1 MKRTFTIFAV
11 VFFLLFLSW
20 WFFLKGSG
28 NGTEDVTYRTA
39 EVERGDVV
47 QSFNATGVLQPLT
60 VVDVKSK
67 AGGEVVN
74 LTVEEGTLLK
84 KGDVVARIDPRDTK
98 ALFEQAVADLTSTQE
113 RKSQINYQLQMQV
126 SNTDT
131 SIKDA
136 ESRLRA
142 AKIQLLTLEA
152 RSKAQPSLTAS
163 AIAQAQ
169 AGYDVSTK
177 DLDLIRQVTIP
188 ETRAQV
194 KGDLDSAKAQLDAA
208 RANRDR
214 NKNLLAKGYV
224 SAQAAE
230 AAESAYQA
238 AVASHRNAQERA
250 TNLEENL
257 RFQLSQAESRQR
269 QAMASLQSARANSIE
284 VGTTARDLQQAR
296 EDVRQAESAV
306 ISAKAN
312 RRQINVARS
321 ELKAADA
328 AIIRS
333 RVERDNAKVQLDS
346 TTVLSPRDGVVIQKY
361 LEEGTIIPPGTSV
374 FSEGTSIV
382 QIADVSTMY
391 VEVQVDEAD
400 IAAVKVG
407 QVVNVRLESEPQAPL
422 AGRVSRVNPGAVT
435 ANGVTQ
441 VKVRVEV
448 KSNGKAKLMP
458 GLNAS
463 CEFIQREKKDV
474 LMIPAQAVKREEGKT
489 LVELMLK
496 DNKTQMKE
504 VKVGVMGNGNLE
516 VLSGLGEG
524 DLIVTSKIDNRQIE
538 EQQRRM
544 EEAASQRNPMSGP
557 GMGGGGGGGGRR

>member
-1 MKRTFTIFAV
+1 LKRTFTIFAV
-11 VFFLLFLSW
+11 VFSLLFLSW
-20 WFFLKGSG
+20 FFFLKGSG
-28 NGTEDVTYRTA
+28 DGLDDITYRTA

-47 QSFNATGVLQPLT
+47 QSFSAVGVLQPLT

-74 LTVEEGTLLK
+74 LAVEEGTVLK
-84 KGDVVARIDPRDTK
+84 RGDLVARIDPRDTQ
-98 ALFEQAVADLTSTQE
+98 AIYEQAVADLTSTIA
-113 RKSQINYQLQMQV
+113 RKNQINYQLQMQI
-126 SNTDT
+126 SNSDTD
-131 SIKDA
+131 IKNA
-136 ESRLRA
+136 ESQLRS

-152 RSKAQPSLTAS
+152 R
-163 AIAQAQ
+163 AQAQ
-169 AGYDVSTK
+169 PDLTEAAISQAQASYEVSTK
-177 DLDLIRQVTIP
+177 DLDLLRQVTIP

-194 KGDLDSAKAQLDAA
+194 KGDLDSAKAQMDAA
-208 RANRDR
+208 LANRDR

-238 AVASHRNAQERA
+238 ALASYRNAQERQR
-250 TNLEENL
+250 TLENNLQA
-257 RFQLSQAESRQR
+257 QLAQAEARQR
-269 QAMASLQSARANSIE
+269 QAMASLQSARTNSIE
-284 VGTTARDLQQAR
+284 VGATARELQQAR
-296 EDVRQAESAV
+296 EDIRQAEAAV
-306 ISAKAN
+306 VRAKAN
-312 RRQINVARS
+312 RRQVDVARN
-321 ELKAADA
+321 ELRAADA

-346 TTVLSPRDGVVIQKY
+346 TTVVSPRDGVVIQKY

-382 QIADVSTMY
+382 QIADVSKMY

-400 IAAVKVG
+400 IAEVKVG
-407 QVVNVRLESEPQAPL
+407 QHVNVRLESTPQFPL
-422 AGRVSRVNPGAVT
+422 KGTVSRVNPGAVS

-448 KSNGKAKLMP
+448 EGSEKVKLMP

-463 CEFIQREKKDV
+463 CEFIQRETKDV

-489 LVELMLK
+489 LVEIMPEP
-496 DNKTQMKE
+496 NKPMMKE
-504 VKVGVMGNGNLE
+504 IEIGINGNGMIE
-516 VLSGLGEG
+516 IKSGLNEG
-524 DLIVTSKIDNRQIE
+524 DVIVTSKIDNREIE

-544 EEAASQRNPMSGP
+544 EEAAQERSPMSGP
-557 GMGGGGGGGGRR
+557 GMGGRR